1 MQPSESQRDTNKSSF
16 AIFLL
21 KLALQAIEKKVE
33 ESKENM
39 IKILEDKEKLANKIS
54 DIEDKEL
61 RKEKLIQILKYFS
74 QYLNLTPEL
83 KKLKEKIRNME
94 ETSKSRNNLND
105 NNNNVINYP
114 VYGMSSSDNQQNYN
128 LNAKKNIDNDENYC
142 PVEEKFSNVE
152 NDNNNINDK
161 NVKEREQKKKKK
173 KGDINNNMN
182 INSK

>member
-1 MQPSESQRDTNKSSF
+1 
-16 AIFLL
+16 
-21 KLALQAIEKKVE
+21 
-33 ESKENM
+33 
-39 IKILEDKEKLANKIS
+39 
-54 DIEDKEL
+54 
-61 RKEKLIQILKYFS
+61 
-74 QYLNLTPEL
+74 
-83 KKLKEKIRNME
+83 ME

-128 LNAKKNIDNDENYC
+128 LNAKKNIDNDEKYC

-161 NVKEREQKKKKK
+161 NVKEREQSNINE